1 MTPFSTPHTSVDLVF
16 SFDTTGSMYPCL
28 TQVRRR
34 VRESA
39 ARLFRDIPGIRVGIT
54 AHGDYCDAHT
64 SYVTRHMPLS
74 PHAEPICAFVETV
87 GATGGGDAPECYELV
102 LREARTFAWRREAT
116 KVLVL
121 IGDDVPH
128 PPAQNPHR
136 LNWRDEVQALAD
148 LGVVTYGVQALGRRH
163 ATPFYQELARLSGGY
178 HLTLDQFSAVTDL
191 LLGICYRQAG
201 EEQLTQYA
209 DEVQRGGRLSRSLAR
224 AFGAMLGRLMG
235 TDTASPADLRAVHP
249 SRFQVLD
256 VDSACSIRE
265 FVEGQGL
272 AFRAG
277 RGFYEFTKAETI
289 QSGKEIVLVRRDG
302 SGQMFSGPAARDLLG
317 LPHGETARMRPTA
330 LAEYRVFVQSTSYN
344 RKLVGGTGFLYEVED
359 WEREEGLALAA

>member
-1 MTPFSTPHTSVDLVF
+1 MTTPLAPVDLVF

-34 VRESA
+34 VRETA
-39 ARLFRDIPGIRVGIT
+39 ARLFRDIPGIRIGIT
-54 AHGDYCDAHT
+54 AHGDYCDARS
-64 SYVTRHMPLS
+64 SYVTSHMHLS
-74 PHAEPICAFVETV
+74 PHAEPICHFIETV

-102 LREARTFAWRREAT
+102 LHEARAFAWRHDAT

-128 PPAQNPHR
+128 PPAQNPRR
-136 LNWRDEVQALAD
+136 LNWRDEVQALAE

-178 HLTLDQFSAVTDL
+178 HLSLDQFSAVTDL
-191 LLGICYRQAG
+191 LLGICYRQTG
-201 EEQLTQYA
+201 EEQLAQYA
-209 DEVQRGGRLSRSLAR
+209 DEVQRAGRLSRSLAR
-224 AFGAMLGRLMG
+224 AFGTMSGRIAV
-235 TDTASPADLRAVHP
+235 TDEVYSSDLRAVYP

-256 VDSACSIRE
+256 VDRDCSIRE

-272 AFRAG
+272 TFRAG

-289 QSGKEIVLVRRDG
+289 QAGKEIVLVRRDG
-302 SGQMFSGPAARDLLG
+302 SGQMFTGPAARDLLG
-317 LPHGETARMRPTA
+317 LPHGLTARMRPAA

-344 RKLVGGTGFLYEVED
+344 RKLVGNTGFLYEVED
-359 WEREEGLALAA
+359 WDREEGFARAA